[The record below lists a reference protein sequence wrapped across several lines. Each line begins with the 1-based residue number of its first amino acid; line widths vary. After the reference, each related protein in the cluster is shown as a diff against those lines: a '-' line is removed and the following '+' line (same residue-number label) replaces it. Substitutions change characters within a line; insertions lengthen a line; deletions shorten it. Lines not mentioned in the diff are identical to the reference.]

1 MRILIATDA
10 WRPQVNGVVHTLEAN
25 AQAAKALGAEVVFLN
40 PEGFPS
46 VGLPSYPGIR
56 LALPGRREI
65 FRRIADIRPDAIHIA
80 TEGPIGHFARWYCMT
95 NRRPFTTSFHTRF
108 TDYAAARF
116 PVPEGW
122 TWAWLRWFHNA
133 GRGTMVSTASLAE
146 ELRLQG
152 FRTILRWP
160 RGVDSRLFHPDRAG
174 DLGLPRPVFLAV
186 GRLAVEKNVE
196 AFLALDLPGS
206 KVVVGDGPAREAL
219 ARRFPDA
226 TFLGTR
232 RGAELASIY
241 AAADVFV
248 FPSRTDTFG
257 LVLLEALASG
267 LPVAGFPVA
276 ATHDVVGTA
285 PVAALDE
292 DLRSACLTALAIPRA
307 ACRHH
312 AEMATWEESAR
323 CFIGNLVRMPDLAV
337 TATAKSAPRL
347 LEPAASPGE

>member
-10 WRPQVNGVVHTLEAN
+10 WRPQVNGVLHTLEAN

-46 VGLPSYPGIR
+46 VGMPSYPGIR
-56 LALPGRREI
+56 LALPRRREI

-80 TEGPIGHFARWYCMT
+80 TEGPIGHFARWYCVA

-146 ELRLQG
+146 ELRMQG
-152 FRTILRWP
+152 FHTVLRWP
-160 RGVDSRLFHPDRAG
+160 RGVDSRLFHPDHAR

-196 AFLALDLPGS
+196 AFLTLDLPGS
-206 KVVVGDGPAREAL
+206 KVVVGDGPARETL
-219 ARRFPDA
+219 ARRFPNA

-267 LPVAGFPVA
+267 LPIAGFPVA
-276 ATHDVVGTA
+276 ATRDVVGTA
-285 PVAALDE
+285 PVAALDD
-292 DLRSACLTALAIPRA
+292 DLRSACLKALTIPRS
-307 ACRHH
+307 ACRRY
-312 AEMATWEESAR
+312 AETVTWEESAR
-323 CFIGNLVRMPDLAV
+323 CFIGNLVRMPNV
-337 TATAKSAPRL
+337 TVETKSKPARRL
-347 LEPAASPGE
+347 LEPAAWPRE

>member
-25 AQAAKALGAEVVFLN
+25 AQAAKGLGAEVIFLN

-46 VGLPSYPGIR
+46 IAMPSYPGIR

-95 NRRPFTTSFHTRF
+95 NQRPFTTSFHTRF

-133 GRGTMVSTASLAE
+133 GRGTMVSTPSLAE
-146 ELRLQG
+146 ELRNQG
-152 FRTILRWP
+152 FQTVLRWP

-206 KVVVGDGPAREAL
+206 KVVVGDGPARETL

-226 TFLGTR
+226 TFLGIR

-267 LPVAGFPVA
+267 LPIAGFPVA
-276 ATHDVVGTA
+276 ATRDVVGTA

-292 DLRSACLTALAIPRA
+292 DLRSACLKALTIPRS
-307 ACRHH
+307 ACRHY
-312 AEMATWEESAR
+312 AEAATWEESAR
-323 CFIGNLVRMPDLAV
+323 CFIGNLVRIPNVAV
-337 TATAKSAPRL
+337 EAASKSAPRL
-347 LEPAASPGE
+347 LEPAAWPGE

>member
-25 AQAAKALGAEVVFLN
+25 AQAAKALGAEVVFLT
-40 PEGFPS
+40 PDGFPS
-46 VGLPSYPGIR
+46 FAMPSYPGIR
-56 LALPGRREI
+56 LALPRRREI

-80 TEGPIGHFARWYCMT
+80 TEGPIGHFARWYCLT

-116 PVPEGW
+116 PVPQGW

-133 GRGTMVSTASLAE
+133 GRGTMVSTPSLAE
-146 ELRLQG
+146 ELRNQG
-152 FRTILRWP
+152 FHTVLRWP

-206 KVVVGDGPAREAL
+206 KVVVGDGPARETL
-219 ARRFPDA
+219 ARRFPGA
-226 TFLGTR
+226 TFLGVR

-267 LPVAGFPVA
+267 LPIAGFPVA
-276 ATHDVVGTA
+276 ATRDVVGTA
-285 PVAALDE
+285 PVASLDE
-292 DLRSACLTALAIPRA
+292 DLRSACLKALTIPRTV
-307 ACRHH
+307 CRDY
-312 AEMATWEESAR
+312 AEAMTWGESAR
-323 CFIGNLVRMPDLAV
+323 CFIGNLVRMPSVAV
-337 TATAKSAPRL
+337 EAASKSAPRL
-347 LEPAASPGE
+347 LEPAAWPGE

>member
-25 AQAAKALGAEVVFLN
+25 AQAAEALGAEVVFLN

-146 ELRLQG
+146 ELRVQG

-206 KVVVGDGPAREAL
+206 KVVVGDGPARDAL
-219 ARRFPDA
+219 ARRFPDT
-226 TFLGTR
+226 TFLGVR
-232 RGAELASIY
+232 RGTELASIY

-267 LPVAGFPVA
+267 VPIAGFPVA
-276 ATHDVVGTA
+276 ATRDVVGTA
-285 PVAALDE
+285 PVAALHE
-292 DLRSACLTALAIPRA
+292 DLRSACLEALTISRA
-307 ACRHH
+307 ACRGY
-312 AEMATWEESAR
+312 AEGMTWEESAR
-323 CFIGNLVRMPDLAV
+323 CFIGNLVRMPELAV
-337 TATAKSAPRL
+337 KAAAKPARRR
-347 LEPAASPGE
+347 LEPAAWRGE

>member
-10 WRPQVNGVVHTLEAN
+10 WRPQVNGVLHTLEAN

-46 VGLPSYPGIR
+46 VGMPSYPGIR
-56 LALPGRREI
+56 LALPRRREI
-65 FRRIADIRPDAIHIA
+65 FCRIADIGPDAIHIA
-80 TEGPIGHFARWYCMT
+80 TEGPIGHFARWYCVT

-122 TWAWLRWFHNA
+122 TWTWLRWFHNA
-133 GRGTMVSTASLAE
+133 GRGTMVSTASLAK
-146 ELRLQG
+146 ELRMRG
-152 FRTILRWP
+152 FHTVLRWP
-160 RGVDSRLFHPDRAG
+160 RGVDSRLFHPDRAR
-174 DLGLPRPVFLAV
+174 DLSLPRPVFLTV

-196 AFLALDLPGS
+196 AFLGLDLPGS
-206 KVVVGDGPAREAL
+206 KVVVGDGPARDML
-219 ARRFPDA
+219 ARRFPNA
-226 TFLGTR
+226 AFLGTR

-267 LPVAGFPVA
+267 LPIAGFPVA
-276 ATHDVVGTA
+276 ATRDVVGTA
-285 PVAALDE
+285 PVAALDD
-292 DLRSACLTALAIPRA
+292 DLRAACLKALTIPRA
-307 ACRHH
+307 ACRRH
-312 AEMATWEESAR
+312 AEAATWEESAR
-323 CFIGNLVRMPDLAV
+323 CFIGNLVPMPKLAV
-337 TATAKSAPRL
+337 ETTKKPAPRL
-347 LEPAASPGE
+347 HHLQDMEL